1 MSLFLESSQSPLS
14 DEACGLS
21 KDELEGADSVETSKD
36 GSFPFGDAGLNL
48 SEDDEGELRLE
59 VEFSLLCRG
68 GNPAEGSRLCSV
80 TVAKGRLGG
89 RSGDAF
95 GLGRRWV
102 KVWGAL

>member
-1 MSLFLESSQSPLS
+1 M
-14 DEACGLS
+14 
-21 KDELEGADSVETSKD
+21 ETSKD

-48 SEDDEGELRLE
+48 SEDDEGKFRLE
-59 VEFSLLCRG
+59 VEFSLLCGG

-89 RSGDAF
+89 RSDDAF